1 MLRGA
6 PASALLGVA
15 GSQAMPTLATG
26 HVTTDRTMMTQGE
39 STKTRGN
46 ASRRPFMVRLRAWW
60 EGYDPDEYARWVAA
74 REAAC
79 LAAGRQEDDAQD
91 EAPPPVEEEPVAE
104 AGPPASPEIP
114 LDPWDER
121 RAEIAQYI
129 WGEGYCG
136 PGGPEHV
143 ISMSKLLALSPKQSL
158 LEIGSNLG
166 GPARTLAQ
174 KFGVWVTG
182 YESSE
187 NLVELANEIS
197 HRKGLLKKAEVFHY
211 DPNTVADFDR
221 RYDRAL
227 AKETLYQVEKK
238 AHLLEVVEAHM
249 KPGALFLITD
259 YVLGDESWV
268 ASDEYREWRDRES
281 ERRRPWLATVEDI
294 VSMLKKVRFNIRV
307 NEDVSD
313 HYIELINDSWKGAD
327 RVAERVAAQE
337 DGEALVQA
345 LLREAEFWSTR
356 VRLLREGKIR
366 LRRILASKKSEKP
379 AMLSDW

>member
-1 MLRGA
+1 MNEGGPTQTGDR
-6 PASALLGVA
+6 PARKALL
-15 GSQAMPTLATG
+15 L
-26 HVTTDRTMMTQGE
+26 
-39 STKTRGN
+39 
-46 ASRRPFMVRLRAWW
+46 RLKAWW

-74 REAAC
+74 REAA
-79 LAAGRQEDDAQD
+79 LRAANGKDSPE
-91 EAPPPVEEEPVAE
+91 EVEEPPVVEDEQPEEPEPSAT
-104 AGPPASPEIP
+104 PEIP
-114 LDPWDER
+114 IDPWDDR

-182 YESSE
+182 YESSP

-211 DPNTVADFDR
+211 DPDTITDFDR

-227 AKETLYQVEKK
+227 AKESLYQVENK

-268 ASDEYREWRDRES
+268 ATDEYREWRDRES
-281 ERRRPWLATVEDI
+281 ERRRPRLTTAEDI

-313 HYIELINDSWKGAD
+313 HYIELINESWKGAD
-327 RVAERVAAQE
+327 RVAEKVATQD
-337 DGEALVQA
+337 DGEALVQT

-356 VRLLREGKIR
+356 VRLLRDGKLR
-366 LRRILASKKSEKP
+366 VRRILATKKSEKP

>member
-1 MLRGA
+1 MAKGGATQAEGRTGRKSFMLR
-6 PASALLGVA
+6 L
-15 GSQAMPTLATG
+15 
-26 HVTTDRTMMTQGE
+26 
-39 STKTRGN
+39 K
-46 ASRRPFMVRLRAWW
+46 AWW

-74 REAAC
+74 REAARHGG
-79 LAAGRQEDDAQD
+79 AGKTLEESAEPEPDEQAQSHAGEEAQED
-91 EAPPPVEEEPVAE
+91 APPPAKEDRQPART
-104 AGPPASPEIP
+104 ASPEIP
-114 LDPWDER
+114 IDPWDDR

-182 YESSE
+182 YESSP

-211 DPNTVADFDR
+211 DPNTVTDFER

-227 AKETLYQVEKK
+227 AKESLYQVENK

-268 ASDEYREWRDRES
+268 ATDEYRQWRDREA
-281 ERRRPWLATVEDI
+281 ERRRPWLATAEDL

-313 HYIELINDSWKGAD
+313 HYVDLINESWKGAD
-327 RVAERVAAQE
+327 RVAEKVAAQE
-337 DGEALVQA
+337 DGEALVQT
-345 LLREAEFWSTR
+345 LLHEAEFWSTR
-356 VRLLREGKIR
+356 VRLLKEGKLR
-366 LRRILASKKSEKP
+366 VRRILASKKSEKP